1 MTSSQTGS
9 HDNRVRQHAGEL
21 WLQAA
26 LAEHASIASFARFAQ
41 ELMAL
46 AAPPDLIAA
55 ALRAGLDEVEHAQTS
70 FQIAAELLGEP
81 VGPTSLP
88 LVPPRQLSI
97 PELAL
102 STFEEACVEE
112 SLGALIALR
121 AAELC
126 THPTISEALHKIA
139 HEEAQHAEL
148 AWRTIQWTLTTPQA
162 EHVQASIA
170 ARIATQEPSQR
181 LHIAAPLEEELLAF
195 GIISGQ
201 SLGKLEQQAWT
212 DIVVPLWAE
221 LEIQPGP
228 NRTHE

>member
-1 MTSSQTGS
+1 MTSSHPSS
-9 HDNRVRQHAGEL
+9 HDRRVRHRAGEL

-26 LAEHASIASFARFAQ
+26 LAEHASIASFARFVQ

-55 ALRAGLDEVEHAQTS
+55 ALRAGLDEVTHAQTS

-81 VGPTSLP
+81 VGPTSMP

-102 STFEEACVEE
+102 NTFEEACVEE
-112 SLGALIALR
+112 SLGALVAVR

-126 THPTISEALHKIA
+126 THAAIRDALQKIA
-139 HEEAQHAEL
+139 NEEAQHAEL
-148 AWRTIQWTLTTPQA
+148 AWRTVQWALTTPQA
-162 EHVQASIA
+162 EQVRASIA
-170 ARIATQEPSQR
+170 ARV
-181 LHIAAPLEEELLAF
+181 AAQTKPQPMQFTGPLEEDLLAF

-201 SLGKLEQQAWT
+201 ALGKLEQQAWT
-212 DIVVPLWAE
+212 DIIVPLWT
-221 LEIQPGP
+221 EIEG
-228 NRTHE
+228 